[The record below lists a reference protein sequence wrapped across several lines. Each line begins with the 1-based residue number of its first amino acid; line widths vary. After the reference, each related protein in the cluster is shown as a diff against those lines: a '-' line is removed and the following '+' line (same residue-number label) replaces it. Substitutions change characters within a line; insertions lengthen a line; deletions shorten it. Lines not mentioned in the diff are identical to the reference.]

1 MSIYLPCL
9 PNSSWSFSQP
19 TSNFETYKSTINLK
33 LGGFNQPFS
42 TIFDA
47 WISMVLRSPTTNE
60 NRHGEFSAGFCRRP
74 MGWCRPAVGSGFWM
88 DSWRSRE
95 YATQPTEKTD
105 IYYTW
110 VSHVV
115 HRNIRNWMKTW
126 GTGWNRSKL
135 GFPHRFPVDFQHFS
149 TSPIDFWA
157 DFCRAPGPLE
167 LPFQELFLEVM
178 DSLPTIIRPSPSS
191 VPRRKKNGRKL
202 EVWKWGIKW
211 DKSWYIPTHIT
222 TYNIIGWLS

>member
-95 YATQPTEKTD
+95 YATEPTEKTD

-115 HRNIRNWMKTW
+115 HRTSEIEWKPEEPD
-126 GTGWNRSKL
+126 GTGHFIWVEKTI
-135 GFPHRFPVDFQHFS
+135 FQKMFQCQ
-149 TSPIDFWA
+149 INL
-157 DFCRAPGPLE
+157 PLE
-167 LPFQELFLEVM
+167 GHLRV
-178 DSLPTIIRPSPSS
+178 IHKYG
-191 VPRRKKNGRKL
+191 V
-202 EVWKWGIKW
+202 
-211 DKSWYIPTHIT
+211 HIH
-222 TYNIIGWLS
+222 LSI

>member
-19 TSNFETYKSTINLK
+19 TSNFETYKSTINLR

-95 YATQPTEKTD
+95 YATEPTEKTD

-126 GTGWNRSKL
+126 GTGWNRSFYMSRKNN
-135 GFPHRFPVDFQHFS
+135 FPEDVPVPD
-149 TSPIDFWA
+149 
-157 DFCRAPGPLE
+157 
-167 LPFQELFLEVM
+167 
-178 DSLPTIIRPSPSS
+178 
-191 VPRRKKNGRKL
+191 
-202 EVWKWGIKW
+202 
-211 DKSWYIPTHIT
+211 
-222 TYNIIGWLS
+222 